1 MTHDAGGLLQQFR
14 STFTVSGE
22 GEIELL
28 RPADLKG
35 EATDRLVRAAVFGAP
50 DEAATARW
58 LVRELARIQGI
69 LPASIQPLY
78 EAMGRGETDG
88 FTTPALNLRGMAYDM
103 ARATMRALLDLEA
116 GPVVFELARSE
127 MRYAHQTPLEY
138 ATVILAAALR
148 EGFRGPLFIQG
159 DHFQVNAKKFHAGG
173 AAREDEIDALR
184 DLIADA
190 IGAGFYNIDIDAS
203 TVVSLDRGPVL
214 EQQRDNFETQAELT
228 ACVRSR
234 QPPGV
239 VVSVGGEI
247 GEVGGKN
254 STPEELRA
262 FMNGLN
268 DDLARRAGALP
279 GISKVSIQT
288 GTTHGG
294 VPLPD
299 GSVAKVAID
308 FTCLRDLSD
317 ISRREYRMA
326 GAVQHGASTL
336 PADAFGEFPKH
347 GAAEVHLATEFQ
359 NIALDHPEFPKDLRA
374 EMYAWVTAHCAA
386 DRKAGMTDEQFHYKT
401 RKNAWGP
408 FKAETWGLPETVRA
422 ALRGTLKAKFETL
435 FRQLGVAGRRAAAA
449 RFVRPAEVRT
459 PPPAALATDR

>member
-1 MTHDAGGLLQQFR
+1 MNASGVGGLLQAFR
-14 STFTVSGE
+14 PIFTVSGE
-22 GEIELL
+22 GDVELL

-35 EATDRLVRAAVFGAP
+35 EATDRLVRAAVFGTEA
-50 DEAATARW
+50 EAAAARW

-78 EAMGRGETDG
+78 EAMGRGETEG

-103 ARATMRALLDLEA
+103 ARAAMRAALDLEA

-127 MRYAHQTPLEY
+127 MRYAHQTPQEY
-138 ATVILAAALR
+138 ATVILGAALR

-173 AAREDEIDALR
+173 AAREDEIEALR
-184 DLIADA
+184 NLITDA

-214 EQQRDNFETQAELT
+214 EQQRDNFATQAELT
-228 ACVRSR
+228 AWVRKR
-234 QPPGV
+234 QPSGV
-239 VVSVGGEI
+239 VISVGGEI
-247 GEVGGKN
+247 GEVGGRN

-268 DDLARRAGALP
+268 DELARREGAVP

-308 FTCLRDLSD
+308 FSCLRALSD
-317 ISRREYRMA
+317 ISRHEYRLA

-336 PADAFGEFPKH
+336 PAEAFGEFPKH
-347 GAAEVHLATEFQ
+347 AAAEVHLATEFQ
-359 NIALDHPEFPKDLRA
+359 NIALDHPEFPRDLKA
-374 EMYAWVTAHCAA
+374 EMYAWVEAHCAA

-408 FKAETWGLPETVRA
+408 FKAETWGLSEPVRA
-422 ALRGTLKAKFETL
+422 ALRGTLKTKFETL
-435 FRQLGVAGRRAAAA
+435 FKKLGVAGRRASAA
-449 RFVRPAEVRT
+449 RFVRPVEVRT
-459 PPPAALATDR
+459 PPPAPIVSG